1 MFNLKNYILK
11 QSLNVKVVKSN
22 LGQVTLKADI
32 IMKIISDYKQY
43 ENLIKKSIRVLHSIY
58 ITSFDYENNVIIV
71 NYNEHEIKEN
81 KVLEWI
87 KIVINVLID
96 NYDLI
101 KKYIETDKENLVDI
115 IEDLLKDRLME
126 F

>member
-1 MFNLKNYILK
+1 MFNLKSYILK
-11 QSLNVKVVKSN
+11 QATNVKVVKSN

-32 IMKIISDYKQY
+32 IMKIIGDYKQY
-43 ENLIKKSIRVLHSIY
+43 EGLIKKAIRVLHPIHI
-58 ITSFDYENNVIIV
+58 ITFDYDNKVIIV

-101 KKYIETDKENLVDI
+101 KKYIETAQDDLVNV